1 MDSSH
6 FRPLHEPS
14 AYLKETELID
24 KGENNDLKKSRTT
37 TNLRSDE
44 KCAKQFRFQLFRR
57 KEYLLF
63 KLYFL
68 LIIIILIFALFII
81 INNIE
86 FLNLLKPE
94 YLIYLQYLIFILI
107 VCQTLL
113 LKQL

>member
-57 KEYLLF
+57 KDIYSSNCIFFLSLL
-63 KLYFL
+63 Y
-68 LIIIILIFALFII
+68 
-81 INNIE
+81 
-86 FLNLLKPE
+86 
-94 YLIYLQYLIFILI
+94 
-107 VCQTLL
+107 
-113 LKQL
+113 